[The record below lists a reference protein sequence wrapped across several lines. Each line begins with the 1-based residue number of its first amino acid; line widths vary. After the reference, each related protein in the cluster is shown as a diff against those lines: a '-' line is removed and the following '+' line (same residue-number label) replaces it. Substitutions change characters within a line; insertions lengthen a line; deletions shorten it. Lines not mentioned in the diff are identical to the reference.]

1 MRNRWFIAFAG
12 IMVMLGPG
20 ALYSYSLFAQ
30 PLLASFNWTTTQTTW
45 AFALANFFLGLGA
58 VLGGIWAYHVG
69 PRPVALAGCGLW
81 GLGNVL
87 AGDGTIAHG
96 VTWFWGTYGIVGGLG
111 CGMAYIAAVAT
122 VLKWF
127 PERRGFGGGL
137 VIMGFGLGAPVYSL
151 VVRNFP
157 TFVAAAKAAAAFVAA
172 RTNAES
178 SLTAFNASQYAL
190 KPEVVSGL
198 MNLFVYSGVVFILIG
213 CVFAFALRE
222 PVHNYAVNGITA
234 NDDDVSYTTGEMLG
248 SPQFYLL
255 WIMLFMNVT
264 AGIIMISNATG
275 IMQELTGLSAAAVG
289 ATYAMLAFFTGF
301 GPLFWGWLSDRIG
314 RRLAFA
320 LIFGIQV
327 VLFFFLSEFHS
338 LAVLATAC
346 AIVLLCYGG
355 GFGVMPAFNA
365 DFFGTKHFGANY
377 GLNLTA
383 WGCAGLVGPA
393 FVAMVKDLT
402 GSYAGA
408 LLPVAIM
415 LLVAIIFPLISDK
428 PVTREPAYQPPPAT
442 H

>member
-1 MRNRWFIAFAG
+1 
-12 IMVMLGPG
+12 MVMLGPG
-20 ALYSYSLFAQ
+20 ALYAYSLFTQ

-58 VLGGIWAYHVG
+58 VIGGIWFHHVG
-69 PRPVALAGCGLW
+69 PRPVALAGIALW
-81 GLGNVL
+81 GLGNVF
-87 AGDGTIAHG
+87 AGNGTIAHG
-96 VTWFWGTYGIVGGLG
+96 VTWFWVTYGIIGGLG

-122 VLKWF
+122 VIKWF

-137 VIMGFGLGAPVYSL
+137 VVMGFGLGAPIYTLILRS
-151 VVRNFP
+151 FP
-157 TFVAAAKAAAAFVAA
+157 AFAAAARAASTFVAA
-172 RTNAES
+172 RTSAET
-178 SLTAFNASQYAL
+178 SLTTFNASQYLL
-190 KPEVVSGL
+190 KPEMVAGL
-198 MNLFVYSGVVFILIG
+198 MNLFVYSGVAFIVLG
-213 CVFAFALRE
+213 CLFAFALRE
-222 PVHNYAVNGITA
+222 PVHNYAVHGITA
-234 NDDDVSYTTGEMLG
+234 KDDDVSYTTGEMVG
-248 SPQFYLL
+248 NPQFYLL

-264 AGIIMISNATG
+264 AGIIMISNLTG
-275 IMQELTGLSAAAVG
+275 IMQELTGLSAAAIG
-289 ATYAMLAFFTGF
+289 ATYAMLAFFNGF
-301 GPLFWGWLSDRIG
+301 GPLVWGWLSDRIG

-383 WGCAGLVGPA
+383 WGCAGLLGPA

-428 PVTREPAYQPPPAT
+428 PAVREPAYQPPPAT
-442 H
+442 YTM